1 MSEYTKQT
9 LNKLWLD
16 NSMFSEIVITTKDNI
31 YKGDVVYIA
40 DDFITVEYY
49 NTIKDDVR
57 EVDIY
62 FDKIERV
69 GFV

>member
-1 MSEYTKQT
+1 MVRYTKQE
-9 LNKLWLD
+9 LDKMWLD

-31 YKGDVVYIA
+31 YKGDVVNIT

-49 NTIKDDVR
+49 NTVKDDVR

-62 FDKIERV
+62 LDKIEEV
-69 GFV
+69 VFS

>member
-9 LNKLWLD
+9 LDKMWLD

-31 YKGDVVYIA
+31 YKGDVVNIA

-49 NTIKDDVR
+49 NTIKDDMR

-69 GFV
+69 RFV

>member
-9 LNKLWLD
+9 LDKMWFD
-16 NSMFSEIVITTKDNI
+16 NSMSSEIVITTKDNI
-31 YKGDVVYIA
+31 YKGDVINIA

-49 NTIKDDVR
+49 NTIKDDMR

-69 GFV
+69 RFV

>member
-9 LNKLWLD
+9 LEKLWLD

-31 YKGDVVYIA
+31 YKGDVVNIT

-62 FDKIERV
+62 FDKIEEV
-69 GFV
+69 VFS

>member
-1 MSEYTKQT
+1 
-9 LNKLWLD
+9 
-16 NSMFSEIVITTKDNI
+16 MFSEIVITTKDNI